1 MGTPETGSQW
11 NEADKTRDALSM
23 HVLPWEGWG
32 GWLLAYAGAV
42 MESFPEE
49 VLFGAKS

>member
-11 NEADKTRDALSM
+11 NEADKPLVARGGRGGR
-23 HVLPWEGWG
+23 WGGGG